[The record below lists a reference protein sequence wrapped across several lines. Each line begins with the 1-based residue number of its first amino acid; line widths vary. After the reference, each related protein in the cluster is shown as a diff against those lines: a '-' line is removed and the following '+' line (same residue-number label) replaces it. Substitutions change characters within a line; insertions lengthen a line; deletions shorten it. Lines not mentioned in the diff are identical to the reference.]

1 MDGAEKS
8 TGGRSSSRYQ
18 TINRCERDAGRGKDG
33 REGRGFGRGGRDA
46 RGRGSGK
53 EYTKERNALTVKKEL
68 FSQLPQEVKKLL

>member
-53 EYTKERNALTVKKEL
+53 E
-68 FSQLPQEVKKLL
+68 